1 MEHNKRRIAGTGNLG
16 YRAGN
21 AALVSSTGRK
31 SSHALKRH
39 GTNDHVHANY
49 SRNIDILKQVISTIL
64 TVSMVLVLILVIH
77 TLM

>member
-1 MEHNKRRIAGTGNLG
+1 MEQNKKRIAGTGNLG

-21 AALVSSTGRK
+21 AALVSSTGRE

-39 GTNDHVHANY
+39 GTNVHVNANY
-49 SRNIDILKQVISTIL
+49 SRNIDILKQVVSTIL
-64 TVSMVLVLILVIH
+64 TVSMILVLILVIH